1 MNMLIIALGAIVALC
16 GLAIINRS
24 TKMTPIEKLT
34 LQALDVLLERSAGF
48 MERSAGS
55 SNSALMARLRDT
67 QVEIKRA
74 LSFQTC
80 AECLCPGWCR
90 SHGPRSAGVCS
101 RELVERGA
109 RKCEHLTCCD
119 QIAECSCPP
128 RSWAP
133 GDRVPEWIDEKNYG
147 KVHVKRTPYS
157 VVIASKGGTTILALE
172 PTEALQLR
180 EALKDV

>member
-1 MNMLIIALGAIVALC
+1 MLIIALGAIVALC

-67 QVEIKRA
+67 QREIKQA
-74 LSFQTC
+74 LRPAC
-80 AECLCPGWCR
+80 AECLCSGWCS
-90 SHGPRSAGVCS
+90 SHGACS
-101 RELVERGA
+101 REMVKLKRGT
-109 RKCEHLTCCD
+109 RKCEHPTCCD

-133 GDRVPEWIDEKNYG
+133 GNSVPEWIDEKNYG
-147 KVHVKRTPYS
+147 KVHVERTPYS